1 MRHGSTNSIFLTDS
15 ASRPHSNQ
23 CPPPSVSLLAGIYP
37 ALAADLWGR
46 NHHRVAADRGRAWT
60 AAAPGPHS
68 LRHSWPAATWTTGS
82 VVVPD
87 IVYCSTRREC
97 GTVCWLCWT
106 LQYEYACFNKI
117 AFPSS
122 LSIPVTGC
130 LAEPLFGEIQLIMTV
145 AFGLALQSV
154 SALMLRPISD
164 QTPAARLM
172 RLIHLLANFSQRTS
186 PNESEIATP
195 ASITAVQAPIV
206 GSGHA
211 PPRSTATI

>member
-1 MRHGSTNSIFLTDS
+1 MSPSFRLPSGGHL
-15 ASRPHSNQ
+15 SRTGCGFVGAQSPQ
-23 CPPPSVSLLAGIYP
+23 GCGRQGAGLDGGG
-37 ALAADLWGR
+37 AG
-46 NHHRVAADRGRAWT
+46 T
-60 AAAPGPHS
+60 S
-68 LRHSWPAATWTTGS
+68 LRHSWPAAAWTTGS
-82 VVVPD
+82 VVVTD
-87 IVYCSTRREC
+87 IVCCSTRREC

-145 AFGLALQSV
+145 AFDLALQSV